1 MALELLLLRH
11 ALVSLL
17 VLLVVVTRPARH
29 ARVTCTWR
37 W

>member
-17 VLLVVVTRPARH
+17 VRLLVVH
-29 ARVTCTWR
+29 ARVTCTWTG
-37 W
+37 